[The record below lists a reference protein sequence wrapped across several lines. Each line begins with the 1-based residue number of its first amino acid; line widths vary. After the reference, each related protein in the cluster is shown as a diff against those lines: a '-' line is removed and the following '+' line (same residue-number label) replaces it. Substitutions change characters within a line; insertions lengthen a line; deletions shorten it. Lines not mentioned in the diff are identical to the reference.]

1 MTKTIKQIAEENAGF
16 IPARVYGFNN
26 LWLKT
31 EVKDACEKTANA
43 VVDEIKKAINE
54 SDNPFAILGGVI
66 EVIEQL
72 KRDEN
77 DRTETSDRRWTR
89 DI

>member
-16 IPARVYGFNN
+16 IPTRVYGFNS
-26 LWLKT
+26 LWLIT
-31 EVKDACEKTANA
+31 DVKDACEKTANA
-43 VVDEIKKAINE
+43 VIDEIEKAINA
-54 SDNPFAILGGVI
+54 SDNPFETLCGVI

-77 DRTETSDRRWTR
+77 DRRTDTD
-89 DI
+89 